1 MKKLLCVLFAL
12 IMMFSFVACNSE
24 SAKDSD
30 DKDDAEETSQ
40 TTAADKDDVSEN
52 DTTAPTSDDVP
63 DTAPSATE
71 PSVPAIVPTPPS
83 TELVFSFEETVIVD
97 NDQCSIKLTD
107 IYEDDIWGYTIKAEI
122 ENKSPDKTYMFSLEH
137 SAINGVEVSNL
148 FAKEVAAGKK
158 ANGEITLTDDALKE
172 NGINHYTDIALSFR
186 VYDTNDWSADEV
198 LEETFHIYPYG
209 EANASRF
216 TRAPKA
222 TDTVIVDNDD
232 ITIIVTGYGVDEIW
246 GYEANLYLVNKTD
259 KELMFD
265 IEDCSINGYML
276 DPFFATSIYPNEA
289 KFTEINWSTEDL
301 EENSIT
307 EVEEIEL
314 TFEVTDYSDW
324 SADDIFNETVTL
336 KP

>member
-1 MKKLLCVLFAL
+1 MKKFLCALLAITML
-12 IMMFSFVACNSE
+12 FSFVACGSE
-24 SAKDSD
+24 SKTDA
-30 DKDDAEETSQ
+30 DKDDEKEETSQ
-40 TTAADKDDVSEN
+40 TEANNKDEEKEETIQ
-52 DTTAPTSDDVP
+52 DTTAANEDNEAENNT
-63 DTAPSATE
+63 
-71 PSVPAIVPTPPS
+71 TPPAA
-83 TELVFSFEETVIVD
+83 ELVFSFEETVIVD
-97 NDQCSIKLTD
+97 NDQCSIKLTE

-122 ENKSPDKTYMFSLEH
+122 ENKSPDKTYMFALDH
-137 SAINGVEVSNL
+137 SSINGVEVSNL
-148 FAKEVAAGKK
+148 FAKEVAPGKK
-158 ANGEITLTDDALKE
+158 ANEEITLTDDIVKE
-172 NGINHYTDIALSFR
+172 NGIKNYTDIALSFR

-209 EANASRF
+209 EANATKY
-216 TRAPKA
+216 TRAPQA

-259 KELMFD
+259 STLMFNV
-265 IEDCSINGYML
+265 EECSINGYML

-289 KFTEINWSTEDL
+289 KFTEMNWSTEDL

-324 SADDIFNETVTL
+324 SADDIYNEKVTL
-336 KP
+336 NP